1 MGFSKKVVKVDFK
14 GVIFDMDGTILDS
27 IEVWDK
33 IDVDF
38 LSARGVEVPEDYA
51 QIIST
56 MTGEECAV
64 YSIERFNLSDTVEDL
79 IKEWDER
86 ALFEYGNNLQLKKG
100 AKEYIKGL
108 KEKGVKIALATSSSK
123 TLYTAAMKHTGVY
136 DYFDAFISTDET
148 GINKRDPH
156 VYIYAAQM
164 LDLDIK
170 DCIIFEDVP
179 TAVKTAKSTG
189 ARVVCVWD
197 KRWDSFKKEMELV
210 ADKYIYNFE
219 EME

>member
-1 MGFSKKVVKVDFK
+1 MNNFK

-27 IEVWDK
+27 ISVWDK

-51 QIIST
+51 RTVST
-56 MTGEECAV
+56 MTGEECAK
-64 YSIERFNLSDTVEDL
+64 YTIARFNLSDTVETL
-79 IKEWDER
+79 TSEWDER
-86 ALFEYGNNLQLKKG
+86 ALFEYSHNLKLKKG
-100 AKEYIKGL
+100 AREYIKSL
-108 KEKGVKIALATSSSK
+108 KERGVKIALATSSSK
-123 TLYTAAMKHTGVY
+123 TLYTAAMKNTGVY

-148 GINKRDPH
+148 GISKRDPH

-164 LDLDIK
+164 LGLDIT

-189 ARVVCVWD
+189 AAVVCVWD
-197 KRWDSFKKEMELV
+197 ERWDAFKDEMKII
-210 ADKYIYNFE
+210 ADRYIKSFE
-219 EME
+219 EMKE

>member
-1 MGFSKKVVKVDFK
+1 MNFK

-33 IDVDF
+33 IDVDY
-38 LSARGVEVPEDYA
+38 LAARGVEVPEDYA
-51 QIIST
+51 RTIST

-64 YSIERFNLSDTVEDL
+64 YSIKRFNLKDTVEAL
-79 IKEWDER
+79 MKEWDER
-86 ALFEYGNNLQLKKG
+86 ALFEYSNNLELKDG
-100 AKEYIKGL
+100 AKEYIKRL
-108 KEKGVKIALATSSSK
+108 KREGIKIALATSSSK

-148 GINKRDPH
+148 GISKRDPH
-156 VYIYAAQM
+156 VYIYAAERLG
-164 LDLDIK
+164 LDVR
-170 DCIIFEDVP
+170 DCVIFEDVP

-189 ARVVCVWD
+189 AKTVCVWD
-197 KRWDSFKKEMELV
+197 ERWDAFKEEMISF
-210 ADKYIYNFE
+210 ADKYIYSFD

>member
-1 MGFSKKVVKVDFK
+1 MNFK

-27 IEVWDK
+27 ISVWDK

-51 QIIST
+51 RAIST
-56 MTGEECAV
+56 MTGVECAE
-64 YSIERFNLSDTVEDL
+64 YTIKRFNLTDTVEGL

-86 ALFEYGNNLQLKKG
+86 ALFEYSNNLELKKG
-100 AKEYIKGL
+100 AKEYIKRL

-123 TLYTAAMKHTGVY
+123 TLYTAAMKNTGVY

-148 GINKRDPH
+148 GISKRDPH
-156 VYIYAAQM
+156 VYTYAAE
-164 LDLDIK
+164 LLGLDIK
-170 DCIIFEDVP
+170 DCVIFEDVP

-189 ARVVCVWD
+189 AKVVCMWD
-197 KRWDSFKKEMELV
+197 ERWDAFKAEMELA
-210 ADKYIYNFE
+210 ADKYIYSFD

>member
-1 MGFSKKVVKVDFK
+1 MNFK

-27 IEVWDK
+27 ISVWDK

-38 LSARGVEVPEDYA
+38 LSARGVDVPEDYA
-51 QIIST
+51 RVIST
-56 MTGEECAV
+56 MTGVECAK
-64 YSIERFNLSDTVEDL
+64 YTIERFNLTDTVEGL

-86 ALFEYGNNLQLKKG
+86 ALFEYGNNLKLKKG
-100 AKEYIKGL
+100 AKEYIKKL
-108 KEKGVKIALATSSSK
+108 KENGIKIALATSSSK

-148 GINKRDPH
+148 GISKRDPH
-156 VYIYAAQM
+156 VYTYAAEM
-164 LDLDIK
+164 LGLDIK
-170 DCIIFEDVP
+170 DCLIFEDVP

-189 ARVVCVWD
+189 AKVICVWD
-197 KRWDSFKKEMELV
+197 ERWDAFKAEMEDT
-210 ADKYIYNFE
+210 ADKYIYSFK